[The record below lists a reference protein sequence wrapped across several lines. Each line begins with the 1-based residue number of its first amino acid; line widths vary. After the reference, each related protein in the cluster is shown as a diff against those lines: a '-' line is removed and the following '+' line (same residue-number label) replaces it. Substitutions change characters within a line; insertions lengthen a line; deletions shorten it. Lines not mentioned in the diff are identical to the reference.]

1 MFLAVISYVL
11 GIFMETFIPRRGFL
25 RYLNPV
31 NQFTQVRYFIL
42 SIFPRGHST
51 RKKMLSL

>member
-11 GIFMETFIPRRGFL
+11 GIALETLIPARGFL

-31 NQFTQVRYFIL
+31 RYF
-42 SIFPRGHST
+42 PV
-51 RKKMLSL
+51 SLMEPY